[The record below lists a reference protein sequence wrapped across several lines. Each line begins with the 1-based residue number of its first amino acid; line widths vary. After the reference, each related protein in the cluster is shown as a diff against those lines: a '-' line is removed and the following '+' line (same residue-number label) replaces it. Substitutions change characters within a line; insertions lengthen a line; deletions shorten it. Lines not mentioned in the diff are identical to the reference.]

1 MKPNSENMIQD
12 IYNVQRLDLLDEWN
26 IKYLVS
32 FFSEKKFSYM
42 AIRDTDV

>member
-26 IKYLVS
+26 IKYLR

-42 AIRDTDV
+42 AIRATDV